1 MTVSR
6 EVAASPRKKPAANC
20 LASMGRRAR
29 AGGRPSRLPAPREPS
44 IASGS
49 QSSTALAATAR
60 GSPSRASAI
69 ARNVSPTA
77 TMWARYQVDPSWLA
91 NQKTVPSPK
100 NTVVARRTVGRI
112 GSRPRTQKA
121 TPTTIAPN
129 PTAMSDSL
137 VVRPKTRDERHEHER
152 RQRRERDERP
162 ARRRPIRPFD
172 RQDVVEV
179 VVRDAEPISGVDR
192 VLDPGLAIEPRGG
205 LPDEVVVRVPPLGIA
220 DGVDDQQQEDD
231 READGHRGPA
241 GDRVE
246 PRPRLI
252 GRRGT
257 PC

>member
-1 MTVSR
+1 MDRTGSRPGRGTRSRDGRCGRSSRSCRRRVRGPGPPRRGTAEVPRRSHDPPPPTRTKNGSPRMTVSR

-20 LASMGRRAR
+20 LASMGRPRRGAD
-29 AGGRPSRLPAPREPS
+29 AQSPAPRS
-44 IASGS
+44 RRSSSGS

-121 TPTTIAPN
+121 RPTTSAPN

-137 VVRPKTRDERHEHER
+137 VVRPKTATNGMSTSAGNGGNGMSA
-152 RQRRERDERP
+152 RP
-162 ARRRPIRPFD
+162 VGDPFG
-172 RQDVVEV
+172 R
-179 VVRDAEPISGVDR
+179 S
-192 VLDPGLAIEPRGG
+192 
-205 LPDEVVVRVPPLGIA
+205 
-220 DGVDDQQQEDD
+220 
-231 READGHRGPA
+231 
-241 GDRVE
+241 
-246 PRPRLI
+246 I
-252 GRRGT
+252 GRT
-257 PC
+257 SLK